1 MDGGIQNLIDF
12 AASEHFTI
20 NLSREELRL
29 AQWELQ
35 KLPRHF
41 HLLHGLA
48 IQFVAKPC
56 VRVLL
61 YSLFIR

>member
-12 AASEHFTI
+12 TASEHFTI

-29 AQWELQ
+29 AQRKLQ
-35 KLPRHF
+35 KLPRHY

-48 IQFVAKPC
+48 SQFVAKPC
-56 VRVLL
+56 VGLLL